1 MMYGHQG
8 KILHV
13 DLSNGKIWTED
24 IPEEWRKM
32 YVGSRGINA
41 RLLWDYCKDP
51 EITWDDPRNII
62 VYAPGAVTGTT
73 APASGRTSVTTV
85 GCTTGLYL
93 KSNTGGHWGAELKF
107 AGYDHLVV
115 HGVASEPSYIL
126 IEDDSVEIRSAKDL
140 WGKDIIETDNL
151 LKEWHG
157 EDSRGLYIGPAGENL
172 VRASSIHC
180 SLYHAAGRGGG
191 AAVMGK
197 KNLKA
202 VSVRGTKP
210 VRVKDPKKFAEV
222 AEEMRENL
230 RKDSGAQG
238 LHEFG
243 TAGSIAAVNEM
254 HAFPGRN
261 WQTGYTENVYPIS
274 GQALNELGYL
284 KRRVAC
290 FGCTIGCHRYS
301 EIPKG
306 PNKGIASGGPEYET
320 FGALGNGPGVID
332 TEGVL
337 LANEMCNRLGLDT
350 ITAGGVAQ
358 WAIESYERGV
368 LTKEDTNGLDLGWGK
383 IPELLATIEAVAY
396 RKGKLGNLLADG
408 LKIATGKVGK
418 DSYKWAVINAK
429 GLEQSNVETRSAKAY
444 ALAFAVNPR
453 GPDHLMTETFAEFG
467 SSPESV
473 ELITKLTGDKKWA
486 SSHFT
491 EFRAEIVRWHEDCY
505 EITEALGFCVF
516 TSTAAFGVNPDN
528 MTRLYA
534 AATGIEM
541 TEEEMMLTGRRVC
554 TLEKAFNITRG
565 ATREHD
571 NLPWRLMNEGA
582 KSGPLKGAT
591 NSQEELDE
599 ALDNYYTLHEWDLKT
614 SWPYRKTLEKL
625 GLKDVA
631 DHLEKHNMLPKE

>member
-1 MMYGHQG
+1 MYGHQG

-13 DLSNGKIWTED
+13 DLASGRIWKED
-24 IPEEWRKM
+24 IPEEWKRL

-41 RLLWDYCKDP
+41 KLLWDYCKDP
-51 EITWDDPRNII
+51 DITWDDPRNII
-62 VYAPGAVTGTT
+62 IYAPGAVTGTT
-73 APASGRTSVTTV
+73 APCSGRTSVTTV

-93 KSNTGGHWGAELKF
+93 KSNTGGHWGSELKF

-115 HGVASEPSYIL
+115 HGVADKPSYIY
-126 IEDDSVEIRSAKDL
+126 IEDDHVEIRDAKDL
-140 WGKDIIETDNL
+140 WGKDIIETDAL
-151 LKEWHG
+151 LKNWHG
-157 EDSRGLYIGPAGENL
+157 NESKSLYIGPAGEKL
-172 VRASSIHC
+172 VRAASIQC

-197 KNLKA
+197 KKLKA
-202 VSVRGTKP
+202 VAIKGTKP
-210 VRVKDPKKFAEV
+210 VKVKDPKKFAEV

-230 RKDSGAQG
+230 RKDSGSIG

-243 TAGSIAAVNEM
+243 TAGSIAAVNEL

-261 WQTGYTENVYPIS
+261 WQTGYTENVHPIS
-274 GQALNELGYL
+274 GQALVEKGYL

-301 EIPKG
+301 VIDEG

-320 FGALGNGPGVID
+320 FGALGNGPGIID

-337 LANEMCNRLGLDT
+337 LLNEMCNRLGLDT
-350 ITAGGVAQ
+350 ITAGTVSQ
-358 WAIESYERGV
+358 WAIESYLRGV
-368 LTKEDTNGLDLGWGK
+368 LTKEDTDGLELDWGK
-383 IPELLATIEAVAY
+383 LDETLKTVEAIAL
-396 RKGKLGNLLADG
+396 RKGKLGNLLGDG
-408 LKIATGKVGK
+408 LKIATKKVGQ
-418 DSYKWAVINAK
+418 DSYKWAIMNAK

-453 GPDHLMTETFAEFG
+453 GNDHLMTETFAEFG
-467 SSPESV
+467 ASPEAV
-473 ELITKLTGDKKWA
+473 EVIEKVTGDKKWA
-486 SSHFT
+486 SPHFT
-491 EFRAEIVRWHEDCY
+491 DYRAEIVRWHEDCY

-528 MTRLYA
+528 MARLYE
-534 AATGIEM
+534 AATGISM
-541 TEEEMMLTGRRVC
+541 TEDEIMFTGRRVV
-554 TLEKAFNITRG
+554 TLEKAFNVTRG

-582 KSGPLKGAT
+582 ASGPLKGEM
-591 NSQEELDE
+591 NSKEELDGM
-599 ALDNYYTLHEWDLKT
+599 LDRYYALHEWDPKT
-614 SWPYRKTLEKL
+614 SWPKRETYEKL

-631 DHLEKHNMLPKE
+631 DYLEKIDKLP

>member
-1 MMYGHQG
+1 MYGHQG

-13 DLSNGKIWTED
+13 DLTSGKIWKED
-24 IPEEWRKM
+24 ISEEWKRL

-41 RLLWDYCKDP
+41 KLLWDYCKDP
-51 EITWDDPRNII
+51 EITWDSPRNII
-62 VYAPGAVTGTT
+62 IFAPGAVTGTT
-73 APASGRTSVTTV
+73 APCSGRTSVTTV

-115 HGVASEPSYIL
+115 HGVADKPSYIW
-126 IEDDSVEIRSAKDL
+126 IDDDHVEIRNAKDL
-140 WGKDIIETDNL
+140 WGKDIIETDAL
-151 LKEWHG
+151 LKKWHG
-157 EDSRGLYIGPAGENL
+157 NDSKGLYIGPAGEKL
-172 VRASSIHC
+172 VRAASIQC

-202 VSVRGTKP
+202 IAVRGTKP
-210 VRVKDPKKFAEV
+210 VKVKDPKKFAVV

-230 RKDSGAQG
+230 RKDSGSIG
-238 LHEFG
+238 LHDFG
-243 TAGSIAAVNEM
+243 TAGSIAAVNEL

-261 WQTGYTENVYPIS
+261 WQTGYTENVHPIT
-274 GQALNELGYL
+274 GQALVEKGYL

-301 EIPKG
+301 VIEKG

-320 FGALGNGPGVID
+320 FGALGNGPGIID

-337 LANEMCNRLGLDT
+337 LLNEMCNRLGLDT
-350 ITAGGVAQ
+350 ITAGTVSQ
-358 WAIESYERGV
+358 WAIESYLRGV
-368 LTKEDTNGLDLGWGK
+368 LTKEDTDGLELDWGK
-383 IPELLATIEAVAY
+383 LDETLKTVEAIAL
-396 RKGKLGNLLADG
+396 RKGKLGNLLGDG
-408 LKIATGKVGK
+408 LKIATKKVGQ
-418 DSYKWAVINAK
+418 DSYKWAIMNTK

-453 GPDHLMTETFAEFG
+453 GNDHLMTETFAEFG
-467 SSPESV
+467 ASPEAV
-473 ELITKLTGDKKWA
+473 EVIEKVTGDKKWA
-486 SSHFT
+486 SPHFT
-491 EFRAEIVRWHEDCY
+491 DYRAEIVRWHEDCY

-528 MTRLYA
+528 MARLYE
-534 AATGIEM
+534 AATGISM
-541 TEEEMMLTGRRVC
+541 TEDEIMFTGRRVV
-554 TLEKAFNITRG
+554 TLEKAFNVTRG

-582 KSGPLKGAT
+582 ASGPLKGEM
-591 NSQEELDE
+591 NSKEELDGM
-599 ALDNYYTLHEWDLKT
+599 LDRYYALHEWDPKT
-614 SWPYRKTLEKL
+614 SWPKRETYEKL
-625 GLKDVA
+625 NLKDVA
-631 DHLEKHNMLPKE
+631 DYLEKIDKLP